1 MATRSQAG
9 AHNRRARTEK
19 SDAESNPKR
28 ILDCRRARIFGGF
41 MNKARLLIV
50 VPVLLVA
57 LGAQTPTAGSN
68 SDPTSIKG
76 CLGGS
81 DGSYTFVE
89 DNTGHNFKITT
100 STVDLKPHVGHDV
113 TLVGQKAIAM
123 ATSAAVDNGFAVTSL
138 NMISDNCAAAAAA
151 PAASISMPADNAIPP
166 PTDAIVPAN
175 TTAPADAASLATAAP
190 AALPMTIT
198 PPAAET
204 AITPTVA
211 APAPAAIAPI
221 PAETAS
227 APAVATTS
235 DAKEAAETAAAP
247 TSAHRTGLP
256 ADNRRPSATSTR
268 AAAADAEIVSAPAE
282 TSRTPV
288 ADAATLPATDT
299 TASATVADSAPAA
312 AIPVVAA
319 KGISSWL
326 WIPIV
331 VVVLILGAVAP
342 MLNRWRKRKL
352 LRQSRDQNLSFS
364 HRAISE
370 PGTSDKPT
378 GRKAA

>member
-1 MATRSQAG
+1 
-9 AHNRRARTEK
+9 
-19 SDAESNPKR
+19 
-28 ILDCRRARIFGGF
+28 
-41 MNKARLLIV
+41 MNKACLLIV
-50 VPVLLVA
+50 VPALLAA
-57 LGAQTPTAGSN
+57 LGFAQTPTAGN

-76 CLGGS
+76 CLAGS

-113 TLVGQKAIAM
+113 TLVGQKASAT

-138 NMISDNCAAAAAA
+138 NMISDHCAAAAAA

-166 PTDAIVPAN
+166 PTDAAVPAN
-175 TTAPADAASLATAAP
+175 TTAPADAAGMATAAP

-204 AITPTVA
+204 AITPTA
-211 APAPAAIAPI
+211 AVPAPAAIAPI

-227 APAVATTS
+227 APADVATTS
-235 DAKEAAETAAAP
+235 DAKAPPEIAAAP
-247 TSAHRTGLP
+247 PAAHRTQLP
-256 ADNRRPSATSTR
+256 AEHRRPLATPAT
-268 AAAADAEIVSAPAE
+268 AATPAE
-282 TSRTPV
+282 PSSTPV
-288 ADAATLPATDT
+288 ADAATLPANDST
-299 TASATVADSAPAA
+299 ATVTDSPPAA

-319 KGISSWL
+319 KTTSSWL

-331 VVVLILGAVAP
+331 AVVLILGAVAP
-342 MLNRWRKRKL
+342 LLNRWRKRKL
-352 LRQSRDQNLSFS
+352 MGQSRAQNLSFS
-364 HRAISE
+364 HRAVSE

-378 GRKAA
+378 SRKAA

>member
-1 MATRSQAG
+1 
-9 AHNRRARTEK
+9 
-19 SDAESNPKR
+19 
-28 ILDCRRARIFGGF
+28 
-41 MNKARLLIV
+41 MNKARLLII
-50 VPVLLVA
+50 VPALLVA
-57 LGAQTPTAGSN
+57 LGIAQTPTAGSN
-68 SDPTSIKG
+68 SDPTGIKG

-89 DNTGHNFKITT
+89 DNTGRNFKITT

-113 TLVGQKAIAM
+113 TLVGQKASAM

-138 NMISDNCAAAAAA
+138 NMISDHCAAAAAA

-166 PTDAIVPAN
+166 PIDAAVPAN
-175 TTAPADAASLATAAP
+175 TTAPADAAGLATAAP

-198 PPAAET
+198 PPAPDT

-227 APAVATTS
+227 APAAVAITS
-235 DAKEAAETAAAP
+235 EGKEPPETAAAP
-247 TSAHRTGLP
+247 PAAHRTGLP

-268 AAAADAEIVSAPAE
+268 AAGAHTEIVPAPAE
-282 TSRTPV
+282 TSSTPV
-288 ADAATLPATDT
+288 ADAATLPATDS
-299 TASATVADSAPAA
+299 TASATVTDSAPAA

-319 KGISSWL
+319 KSTSWL
-326 WIPIV
+326 WILIV
-331 VVVLILGAVAP
+331 VVVLVLGAVAP

-352 LRQSRDQNLSFS
+352 LGPSRAQNLSFS
-364 HRAISE
+364 HRASSE

>member
-1 MATRSQAG
+1 
-9 AHNRRARTEK
+9 
-19 SDAESNPKR
+19 
-28 ILDCRRARIFGGF
+28 
-41 MNKARLLIV
+41 MNKACLLIV
-50 VPVLLVA
+50 VPALLAA
-57 LGAQTPTAGSN
+57 LGFAQTPTAGN

-76 CLGGS
+76 CLAGS

-89 DNTGHNFKITT
+89 DNTSHNFKITT

-113 TLVGQKAIAM
+113 TLVGQKASAT

-138 NMISDNCAAAAAA
+138 NMISDHCAAAAAA

-166 PTDAIVPAN
+166 PTDAAVPAN
-175 TTAPADAASLATAAP
+175 TTAPADAAGPATAVP

-227 APAVATTS
+227 APAAVAITS
-235 DAKEAAETAAAP
+235 DAKEPPETAAAP
-247 TSAHRTGLP
+247 PAAHRTALP
-256 ADNRRPSATSTR
+256 ADNRRPSATSTKAAR
-268 AAAADAEIVSAPAE
+268 AHAAIVPAPAE
-282 TSRTPV
+282 TSSTPV
-288 ADAATLPATDT
+288 ADAATIPATDS
-299 TASATVADSAPAA
+299 TASAAATESAPAA
-312 AIPVVAA
+312 AIPAVAV
-319 KGISSWL
+319 KSTSSWL

-331 VVVLILGAVAP
+331 AVVLILGAVAP
-342 MLNRWRKRKL
+342 LLNRWRKRKL
-352 LRQSRDQNLSFS
+352 LGQSRAENLSFS
-364 HRAISE
+364 HRAVSE

-378 GRKAA
+378 SRKAA

>member
-1 MATRSQAG
+1 
-9 AHNRRARTEK
+9 
-19 SDAESNPKR
+19 
-28 ILDCRRARIFGGF
+28 

-89 DNTGHNFKITT
+89 DNTGRNFKITT

-123 ATSAAVDNGFAVTSL
+123 ATSAPVDNGFAVTSL

-166 PTDAIVPAN
+166 PTDAAVPAN
-175 TTAPADAASLATAAP
+175 TTAPADAAGLATAAP
-190 AALPMTIT
+190 GALPMTIT

-221 PAETAS
+221 PAETTS
-227 APAVATTS
+227 APAAVATTS

-247 TSAHRTGLP
+247 PAAHRTGLT

-268 AAAADAEIVSAPAE
+268 PAAAHAEIVPAPAE

-288 ADAATLPATDT
+288 ADAATLPATDS
-299 TASATVADSAPAA
+299 TASATVTDSAPAA
-312 AIPVVAA
+312 AIPVIAA
-319 KGISSWL
+319 KSTSWL

-331 VVVLILGAVAP
+331 MVVLVLGAVAP